1 MHKILFLIAVVFSVF
16 CFGQTGGE
24 FIDLSKIS
32 HVGIDAYFGFNAELL
47 NFKIVNDTTFEVQ
60 YKQESNMMYC
70 EGGRPPASI
79 WKDVYK
85 VRKGKIVKDTTIYAN
100 VEPAHEVPEKIE
112 WPK

>member
-1 MHKILFLIAVVFSVF
+1 MPKSDMQSRIPGPDGSET
-16 CFGQTGGE
+16 GQ
-24 FIDLSKIS
+24 IPI
-32 HVGIDAYFGFNAELL
+32 GFNAELL
-47 NFKIVNDTTFEVQ
+47 NFKIVNDTTIEVQ
-60 YKQESNMMYC
+60 YRQESNMVYC